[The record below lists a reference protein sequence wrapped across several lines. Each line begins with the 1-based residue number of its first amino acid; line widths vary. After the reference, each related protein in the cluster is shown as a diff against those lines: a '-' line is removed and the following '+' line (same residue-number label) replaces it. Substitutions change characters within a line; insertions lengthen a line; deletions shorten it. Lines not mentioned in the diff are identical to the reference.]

1 MQNKTVEYVKQK
13 YRDHRTKQRT
23 QWEQNYEKE
32 QIESKLGT
40 KL

>member
-1 MQNKTVEYVKQK
+1 MQNKTGEYVKQK
-13 YRDHRTKQRT
+13 YRNHRTKQRT
-23 QWEQNYEKE
+23 QEEQNEGKE